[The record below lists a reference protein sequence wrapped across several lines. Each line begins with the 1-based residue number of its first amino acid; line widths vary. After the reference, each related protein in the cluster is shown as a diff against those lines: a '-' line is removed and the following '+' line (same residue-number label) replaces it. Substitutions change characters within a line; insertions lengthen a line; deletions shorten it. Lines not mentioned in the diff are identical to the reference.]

1 MEYIISILDIEN
13 VLVTILGYE
22 LSLIE
27 FIGIVTGLVTVY
39 YATKANILTWP
50 TGILN
55 EFALFFLFF
64 QVRLYSDMFLQVF
77 FFVITILGWIAWNR
91 EEERQTINWLS
102 NRWKR
107 YYLLCLLLGTLLLGW
122 FVSQIH
128 LLLPALFAHA
138 ADYPFADAFTTVA
151 SVMATFLLIRKK
163 IETWFCWILVDLV
176 SIYLYFLKGIWFLS
190 LEYCIFLSLAIFGLS
205 SWLKMYRHAT
215 RFSLR

>member
-1 MEYIISILDIEN
+1 MEYYIDFLDIEN
-13 VLVTILGYE
+13 TLITILGYE
-22 LSLIE
+22 LSYIE
-27 FIGIVTGLVTVY
+27 FIGIVTGLVSVY
-39 YATKANILTWP
+39 YATRANILTWP
-50 TGILN
+50 SGILN

-77 FFVITILGWIAWNR
+77 FFVITVLGWVTWR
-91 EEERQTINWLS
+91 RKKKEQPVSWLS
-102 NRWKR
+102 SRWRR
-107 YYLLCLLLGTLLLGW
+107 YYLLSLVLGTLVLGW
-122 FVSQIH
+122 FVAQIH

-163 IETWFCWILVDLV
+163 IETWVCWILVDLV

-205 SWLKMYRHAT
+205 SWLKMYKHAT
-215 RFSLR
+215 RISFR